1 MTIALHFIDPH
12 TDPWRI
18 APEAPAPQPAAGLL
32 LRPEQWRA
40 VRTTWPAEVPVGVLW
55 PNDTDITGIAPDLP
69 RLDLIA
75 LHFPK
80 WTDGR
85 AYSQARLLR
94 GRWRFRGQIR
104 ATGDVIADMA
114 PLLWR
119 CGFDAV
125 VLRAGE
131 SVAVAQRALHAF
143 DAHYQPDVRHPVD
156 IAELHHA

>member
-1 MTIALHFIDPH
+1 MTIPLHFIDPH
-12 TDPWRI
+12 TDAWR
-18 APEAPAPQPAAGLL
+18 PAPDVASPVPAAGLL
-32 LRPEQWRA
+32 LRPDQWQRVGA
-40 VRTTWPAEVPVGVLW
+40 RWPAEVPVGVCW
-55 PNDTDITGIAPDLP
+55 PNDADIAAIVPDLP

-94 GRWRFRGQIR
+94 GRWRYRGQIR

-119 CGFDAV
+119 CGFDAA

-131 SVAVAQRALHAF
+131 PIAVAQRALRAF
-143 DAHYQPDVRHPVD
+143 DTHYQPDVRHPAA
-156 IAELHHA
+156 IAEIPHG